1 MIKASHN
8 TFSYYKPRQWYL
20 RPFAFIAKCQ
30 SKSLAQQIEEGIRVF
45 DLRLRMDK
53 DGEWIIA
60 HNAFIYVK
68 GFDKIMHILD
78 LLNAESKYSD
88 KQIYVRVLH
97 EVRNNR
103 QALYSSSIDFNL
115 LCDRLTK
122 DFPNLRFF
130 GGQRTMDWRQDY
142 VFPSKNCIEYIE
154 RHASVRWPKWLH
166 WWPWLYAKL
175 YNKANERMYKNKDVV
190 VFTDFV

>member
-8 TFSYYKPRQWYL
+8 TFSYCSPKQWYL
-20 RPFAFIAKCQ
+20 KPFAFIAKCQ
-30 SKSLAQQIEEGIRVF
+30 SKALYQQVHEGIKVF
-45 DLRLRMDK
+45 DLRLRIDK
-53 DGEWIIA
+53 DGELVIA
-60 HNAFIYVK
+60 HNTFIYVK
-68 GFDKIMHILD
+68 GFDKIMYILD
-78 LLNAESKYSD
+78 WLNAESKYSD

-175 YNKANERMYKNKDVV
+175 YNKANERMYESNDIV

>member
-8 TFSYYKPRQWYL
+8 TFSYYKPKQWYL

-30 SKSLAQQIEEGIRVF
+30 SKSLAQQINEGIKVF

-68 GFDKIMHILD
+68 GYGAIMNILTWLDVEAEYSKEKIYM
-78 LLNAESKYSD
+78 
-88 KQIYVRVLH
+88 RVLH

-166 WWPWLYAKL
+166 WYPWLYAKL
-175 YNKANERMYKNKDVV
+175 YNKANERMYESNDIV

>member
-1 MIKASHN
+1 MIKTSHN
-8 TFSYYKPRQWYL
+8 TFSYYKPKQWYL

-30 SKSLAQQIEEGIRVF
+30 SKSLAQQINEGIRVF

-68 GFDKIMHILD
+68 GYDAIMNILEW
-78 LLNAESKYSD
+78 LNVESEYS
-88 KQIYVRVLH
+88 KEKIYVRVLY

-103 QALYSSSIDFNL
+103 QALYSSSIEFNL

-166 WWPWLYAKL
+166 WCPWLYAKL